1 MTSTIAIGLTALSTL
16 MAVNVYA
23 QGPSVAPPAPRQF
36 TVTRAAG
43 PITVDGVPDEAAWQS
58 ATVVPLAYESF
69 PGNNTLAHAETT
81 CLVTFDRDRL
91 YVAFR
96 AKDPKPSEIRG
107 HLADRDAPF
116 QEDTVGFMLD
126 TFNDGR
132 RAFQFRINA
141 RGVQMDAFN
150 SDVDDIEDWS
160 WDAIWDAKTQISNDG
175 YTVEVA
181 IPFSSLRFP
190 QGSRVQTWGF
200 LAMRDMPR
208 STRYRMRSSFTDRG
222 RQCLVCQ
229 FDKLTGFTDITP
241 GRNLEFDPTATFA
254 RTDTRDA
261 FPSGGMTAGDPT
273 PRAGVSARWGITPNI
288 VASGTVNP
296 DFYQVEADAAQ
307 LSVNQRF
314 ELFFPEKRPFFL
326 EGADIFATPI
336 NAFFSRTIADPN
348 WGVKITG
355 KQGANAFG
363 AFAAQDDITG
373 IVIPGFEDSESANLT
388 RRNLST
394 ALRFRRDV
402 GGRGSTLGVMFT
414 GREGDAYSNRVGGAD
429 TLIRLSDSDS
439 VRAQGLFS
447 RTAYPGEVAREFDQ
461 SAAPFTGSAY
471 GFAYSHETRNWAWEL
486 EHGGYSPGFR
496 ADSGFVS
503 QVGMRSTKAAVE
515 RVVWGSPTRWFNQLK
530 FGASTD
536 RTADWQG
543 KRASWGCD
551 FPIEFSGRWQM
562 AIEYQPACN
571 REYFDGRT
579 YDNFRHNI
587 SWSIRPSGTFSL
599 NASATLGGAID
610 FANSRKA
617 DQVRLNGGIGFNVA
631 RGLEGSASYSWQRLD
646 VAGGTLFT
654 ARLTQLRALYHLSLR
669 TYVRAIVQYTDV
681 DRTASLYLSPVTA
694 SAQRAFTQLLFSYK
708 LNPQTVLLLG
718 YSDNALGGLSY
729 DLTRSD
735 RTIFVKLGYAL
746 VF

>member
-1 MTSTIAIGLTALSTL
+1 MIRTILLSALVCLFSATSATAQ
-16 MAVNVYA
+16 A
-23 QGPSVAPPAPRQF
+23 PSAPTPAPRQF
-36 TVTRAAG
+36 AIIRASG
-43 PITVDGVPDEAAWQS
+43 PITIDGVPDEAAWQTAIS
-58 ATVVPLAYESF
+58 VPLPYEIF
-69 PGNNTLAHAETT
+69 PGNNTPAHAETI
-81 CLVTFDRDRL
+81 CLVTFDRERL

-96 AKDPKPSEIRG
+96 ANDPKPSEIRG

-132 RAFQFRINA
+132 RAFQFRVNA

-160 WDAIWDAKTQISNDG
+160 WDAIWDAKTQISSDG

-190 QGSRVQTWGF
+190 KGSAAQTWGF
-200 LAMRDMPR
+200 MAMRDMPR
-208 STRYRMRSSFTDRG
+208 STRYRMRSSYMDRG

-241 GRNLEFDPTATFA
+241 GRNLELDPTATFA
-254 RTDTRDA
+254 RTDSREN
-261 FPSGGMTAGDPT
+261 FPSGKITAGDPK
-273 PRAGVSARWGITPNI
+273 PQAGLSARWSITPNI

-336 NAFFSRTIADPN
+336 DAFFSRTVADPN
-348 WGVKITG
+348 WGVKVTG

-373 IVIPGFEDSESANLT
+373 IVIPGFDDSASANLT
-388 RRNLST
+388 KRNLST
-394 ALRFRRDV
+394 AFRFRRDV
-402 GGRGSTLGVMFT
+402 GQRGSTFGMLYT
-414 GREGDAYSNRVGGAD
+414 GREGDAYSNRLGGAD

-439 VRAQGLFS
+439 IRAQGLVS
-447 RTAYPGEVAREFDQ
+447 RTQYPTAVARDFGQ
-461 SAAPFTGSAY
+461 SANAFTGAAYSA
-471 GFAYSHETRNWAWEL
+471 AYSHETRNWVWEV
-486 EHGGYSPGFR
+486 EHEGYSPGFR
-496 ADSGFVS
+496 ADAGFVS
-503 QVGMRSTKAAVE
+503 QVGVRNTEAGLY
-515 RVVWGSPTRWFNQLK
+515 RVLWGSPKRWFNQIS
-530 FGASTD
+530 FGAGAD
-536 RTADWQG
+536 RSEDWKG
-543 KRASWGCD
+543 RNVSWGCD
-551 FPIEFSGRWQM
+551 LPVDYSGRWQM
-562 AIEYQPACN
+562 SLSYNAACN
-571 REYFDGRT
+571 HEVFDGKA

-587 SWSIRPSGTFSL
+587 NWSIRPSGAFAL
-599 NASATLGGAID
+599 NAGATLGGAID

-617 DQVRLNGGIGFNVA
+617 DQTRVNGGISFNVA
-631 RGLEGSASYSWQRLD
+631 RGLEGSADYTWQRLD
-646 VAGGTLFT
+646 VTGGTLFT
-654 ARLTQLRALYHLSLR
+654 ARLTQVRALYHLNLR
-669 TYVRAIVQYTDV
+669 TYVRAIFQYTDV
-681 DRTASLYLSPVTA
+681 DRATSLYLSPVAA

-718 YSDNALGGLSY
+718 YSDNAQGSVNY

-735 RTIFVKLGYAL
+735 RTVFVKVGYAW